1 MIFRNILEVLEQ
13 ELQSRKD
20 RARQNYDL
28 FAEVQLENKRLK
40 EENEMLRKDLAEL
53 SKEHFKK

>member
-1 MIFRNILEVLEQ
+1 MFRNILEVLEQ

-53 SKEHFKK
+53 SKQNFKK

>member
-1 MIFRNILEVLEQ
+1 MFKNILEVLEQ

>member
-1 MIFRNILEVLEQ
+1 MFKNILEVLEQ

-40 EENEMLRKDLAEL
+40 EENQMLRKDLAEL
-53 SKEHFKK
+53 SKQNFKK